1 MQGSFFL
8 VVDFFDLLLV
18 DWQQCS
24 PDLFFG
30 TTHLALEVAAAGAT
44 GGRRGGEGRELEEG
58 NGTQG
63 ELNLGVTMNNVV
75 EEEEGDATQISVDL
89 VFVPIQGG
97 RGRLRQSATA
107 CTHEYTRYRA
117 VQRDLNKKMN

>member
-1 MQGSFFL
+1 MNPGGTQLGRY
-8 VVDFFDLLLV
+8 DE
-18 DWQQCS
+18 QC
-24 PDLFFG
+24 
-30 TTHLALEVAAAGAT
+30 
-44 GGRRGGEGRELEEG
+44 GGREG
-58 NGTQG
+58 
-63 ELNLGVTMNNVV
+63 
-75 EEEEGDATQISVDL
+75 GDATQISVDL